1 MTLKARTGIAGSAI
15 GFWKTKSITFTQGAF
30 AARNATG
37 NTLKAERKKFKEFL
51 KKKTE
56 KTFLPFISRT
66 H

>member
-37 NTLKAERKKFKEFL
+37 NTLKAERKK
-51 KKKTE
+51 
-56 KTFLPFISRT
+56 
-66 H
+66 